1 MLSRSLLG
9 FATWICAVAAVH
21 AEQPPQTSPAPAG
34 WLDDYR
40 VAMDQAEAGGKML
53 LIWFVDPAWTAS
65 DAQFERAVLQ
75 QPAIAQPIAQRFVAV
90 RLPIATAV
98 TSSGEEITLLQH
110 PAFAEMLNSPGLAIL
125 DLTDSASPNFRR
137 VVSVFPFQREYITA
151 QRLTAMLELPLG
163 TLTQR
168 TLIFAVRT
176 HPEQPASAKSHLSP
190 LLASAT
196 ESHAAHQARI
206 TLQGHHHWESRF
218 HAINARLPAG
228 LVAQEVCAESWPGQS
243 LVEAADECV
252 SSWRQSPG
260 HWQAVAA
267 RHALFGYDM
276 KRGVNGVWYA
286 TGIFAQRHF

>member
-1 MLSRSLLG
+1 M
-9 FATWICAVAAVH
+9 AAVH
-21 AEQPPQTSPAPAG
+21 AEQPPPTGPAPAG

-40 VAMDQAEAGGKML
+40 VAMDQAESSGRML
-53 LIWFVDPAWTAS
+53 LIWFVDPAWNAN
-65 DAQFERAVLQ
+65 DAQFERAVLR

-110 PAFAEMLNSPGLAIL
+110 PAFAEMQNSPGLAIL
-125 DLTDSASPNFRR
+125 DLTNSASPNFRR
-137 VVSVFPFQREYITA
+137 VVSVYPFRREYITA
-151 QRLTAMLELPLG
+151 QRLTALLELPLG

-190 LLASAT
+190 LLASET
-196 ESHAAHQARI
+196 ESHAAHQANI

-286 TGIFAQRHF
+286 TGIFAQRRF